1 MCYSFY
7 RWGNWGSERLCN
19 FFKVSRKWQSWWKCR
34 FVWLQIPYPYP
45 SPYHLQVLCLTT
57 TPLRLFP
64 SLSHTRSVITGLP
77 SPGSGFLGQ
86 GLQEAAPRQTP
97 PSPGPLCLR
106 LPSEAPEPRIDAGP
120 CVKPPVSLATACH
133 APPPTMHCWLYPP
146 EWKLQKGRDHYLSCS
161 LSYPQGLEWSQ
172 ANSRLTLISGWVK
185 R

>member
-1 MCYSFY
+1 MGVPF
-7 RWGNWGSERLCN
+7 
-19 FFKVSRKWQSWWKCR
+19 
-34 FVWLQIPYPYP
+34 
-45 SPYHLQVLCLTT
+45 
-57 TPLRLFP
+57 LFRAE
-64 SLSHTRSVITGLP
+64 SGTA
-77 SPGSGFLGQ
+77 SPGSEFLGR

-133 APPPTMHCWLYPP
+133 APPPTMHGWLYPP

-172 ANSRLTLISGWVK
+172 ANSRLTLISG
-185 R
+185 